1 MSNDSSNKLFKQ
13 DMNSDSDNRGSS
25 EQSVLWTSVSELS
38 KVCRSLSVSTNEYEP
53 QDTMFAVASYI
64 EKRGDVGRVL
74 YSEISSYLFS
84 LDRSKRGVFI
94 SNLQKLVDFSY
105 KEHSTLYDNK
115 KCEDIV
121 TRIYDHAMLANQQI
135 EMANQIYYNNIDE
148 TQREFDRH
156 LEMVT
161 SELKADN
168 KKIQKE
174 YITILGIFAAI
185 SLTFIGELT
194 FSASVL
200 QNMHLVSIY
209 RLVLVIDMLALIFS
223 NMLYFLTKFI
233 AAINSKEKSNFN
245 FASKIIKCINISC
258 LVVCVITILL
268 RVFDFTGF
276 VNYISGLLPWG

>member
-1 MSNDSSNKLFKQ
+1 MSNDGDNKLFKQ
-13 DMNSDSDNRGSS
+13 DIDVKGEIHKRSFFSDNI
-25 EQSVLWTSVSELS
+25 VILS
-38 KVCRSLSVSTNEYEP
+38 KICHSLSKPTNKYEPFFTMLAINEYIKQEN
-53 QDTMFAVASYI
+53 
-64 EKRGDVGRVL
+64 EGRL
-74 YSEISSYLFS
+74 FYSEISRYVFS
-84 LDRSKRGVFI
+84 LNIKERGAFI
-94 SNLQKLVDFSY
+94 SNLENLVAYS
-105 KEHSTLYDNK
+105 HSEPSTEYNRK
-115 KCEDIV
+115 ACERIV
-121 TRIYDHAMLANQQI
+121 TKIYDHTMLVNQQM
-135 EMANQIYYNNIDE
+135 EMADQIFHEKIAKTTND
-148 TQREFDRH
+148 
-156 LEMVT
+156 
-161 SELKADN
+161 LKEDN

-209 RLVLVIDMLALIFS
+209 RLVLVIDLLALIFS
-223 NMLYFLTKFI
+223 NMVYFLINFI

-258 LVVCVITILL
+258 LVVGVITIFL

>member
-245 FASKIIKCINISC
+245 FASKIIKYINISC
-258 LVVCVITILL
+258 LAVCVITILF
-268 RVFDFTGF
+268 RMIDFFGL
-276 VNYISGLLPWG
+276 VNYISKFLPWG